1 MINRMA
7 FQMQEGSMAEL
18 ASLLRNP
25 VLSTAIEIVKAE
37 AVTSLP
43 DPIPGVD
50 YGAQVSAHGAQM
62 AGWLRAIRALE
73 LLAMPPV
80 QSTGRQFIERQFDSA
95 ARRKMREAGVYTEE
109 EISKIEQP

>member
-1 MINRMA
+1 MNRME
-7 FQMQEGSMAEL
+7 FQMQEASMAEL
-18 ASLLRNP
+18 AGLLRSP
-25 VLSTAIEIVKAE
+25 VLSTAIAIVKAE

-62 AGWLRAIRALE
+62 IGWVRAIRALE
-73 LLAMPPV
+73 LLAVPPTHA
-80 QSTGRQFIERQFDSA
+80 TGRMFIERQFDSA

-109 EISKIEQP
+109 EIDKIEQP